1 MYDDV
6 ESDFWKD
13 IFVHMQH
20 KNMIRIGAERLSVQD
35 APAAFERFAFAHPDI
50 KVEITNSANYVTWE
64 IFITKTVK
72 LRLFIQSQIKG
83 TLLQRSGGDLV
94 KIADAKFPN
103 NPFPEIEEFLS
114 NKNELLKELHHKVEH
129 EIKQSKKEKL
139 TGEFIKAH
147 LKVKFSNQK
156 DVVWSLENSGHEFKL
171 HLQLGNDSSTISL
184 DESNYINQIASYC
197 NNMHKVI

>member
-13 IFVHMQH
+13 IIVHMQH
-20 KNMIRIGAERLSVQD
+20 KNMIRTGAERLSMQD
-35 APAAFERFAFAHPDI
+35 APAAFERFQLAHPEI
-50 KVEITNSANYVTWE
+50 TAEITNSSSYITWE

-103 NPFPEIEEFLS
+103 NPFPEIEEFLH
-114 NKNELLKELHHKVEH
+114 NKNELLKDLHHKVEKH
-129 EIKQSKKEKL
+129 ARDSKKHKL
-139 TGEFIKAH
+139 IEEFVKAH
-147 LKVKFSNQK
+147 LQNKFENDK
-156 DVVWSLENSGHEFKL
+156 AVIWSLEDSGEDFKL
-171 HLQLGNDSSTISL
+171 NIQKGKDTKTVVLNCN
-184 DESNYINQIASYC
+184 NYINQIASL
-197 NNMHKVI
+197 